1 MRPWFFARRTI
12 FYLLT
17 LWAAVTI
24 NFIIPR
30 LMPGDPV
37 KAVMAK
43 MQGRISSD
51 AEHAIRILFGLD
63 QQTSIWQQYLDYW
76 SLLLHGDLGVS
87 FMLFP
92 TPVAD
97 IIRQALPWTVGLVG
111 LATVISFIIGTLVGT
126 GIGWRRGTWA
136 DSLLPLSTFFSAV
149 PYFWLG
155 LICIAVLSV
164 GLGWFPA
171 NGSYDRALVPEWS
184 GEFIGSVIY
193 YGTLPALTIVISSIA
208 GWILGMRNMMVTVSS
223 EDYVTVAHAKGL
235 PTRRVL
241 FGYAARNAILPQ
253 ISSFALSLGF
263 IVGGTLV
270 MEMVFSYQ
278 GIGYVLYQAVANH
291 DYPLMQGCFL
301 VITIAVLVANILA
314 DFVYAALDPRTRQEG

>member
-1 MRPWFFARRTI
+1 MRFFVRRGI
-12 FYLLT
+12 FYLVT

-24 NFIIPR
+24 NFVIPR
-30 LMPGDPV
+30 LLPGDPV
-37 KAVMAK
+37 KAIMAK
-43 MQGRISSD
+43 MQGRLDSS
-51 AEHAIRILFGLD
+51 AEESIRVLLGLD
-63 QQTSIWQQYLDYW
+63 QEKSVLQQYLDYW
-76 SLLLHGDLGVS
+76 GLLLHGDLGMSFQFIVPVS
-87 FMLFP
+87 
-92 TPVAD
+92 D
-97 IIRQALPWTVGLVG
+97 ILRQALPWTIGLVG
-111 LATVISFIIGTLVGT
+111 IATVISFVLGTLVGV

-136 DSLLPLSTFFSAV
+136 DSLLPLSTFFSSV

-155 LICIAVLSV
+155 LLCVSV
-164 GLGWFPA
+164 FSVTLGWFPT
-171 NGSYDRALVPEWS
+171 NGSYDRSLIPGWD
-184 GEFIGSVIY
+184 GEYVSSVLY
-193 YGTLPALTIVISSIA
+193 YGVLPAVTIVISSVA

-235 PTRRVL
+235 PERRVL

-278 GIGYVLYQAVANH
+278 GVGYVLYQAVSTH

-301 VITIAVLVANILA
+301 VITLAVLAANLLA
-314 DFVYAALDPRTRQEG
+314 DAAYAFLDPRTRQEG